1 MDPRL
6 FQQAIRSAT
15 VTYSVPFL
23 VAVFLLFGLLCFGGA
38 VFVSDTLRWLLG
50 GSGVLAV
57 AVAAVCALYGLFVRP
72 EMLRSEAHEFRMTAA
87 EIVGDPE
94 VDREVRSELA
104 KQLQL
109 EAPRARRRQQP
120 EKPS

>member
-23 VAVFLLFGLLCFGGA
+23 VAVFLLFGLLCLGGA
-38 VFVSDTLRWLLG
+38 IFVGDALRW
-50 GSGVLAV
+50 VLAGLACLAVVV
-57 AVAAVCALYGLFVRP
+57 ASFGALYGILVRP
-72 EMLRSEAHEFRMTAA
+72 DLLRSEAHEFRMTVA
-87 EIVGDPE
+87 EIVGDPD
-94 VDREVRSELA
+94 VDRGVRSELA

-109 EAPRARRRQQP
+109 EAPRERRHRQP
-120 EKPS
+120 EQPS